1 MLVVAPGLEQLYT
14 VALFIGPGRLVTEH
28 QSEGSDLPK
37 VGKNLFR
44 LILSHF
50 ICESDIGGFSVIED
64 LLLKISVEFGC
75 LVHIAVLVVPFLRHS
90 ILNTVLVFEVA
101 RAIFADVL
109 VGGVRELGKLIVC
122 FHYLNKIL

>member
-1 MLVVAPGLEQLYT
+1 MLVVAPGLEQFYA

-50 ICESDIGGFSVIED
+50 ICEFDIGVFSVIKD
-64 LLLKISVEFGC
+64 LLKISVEFGC
-75 LVHIAVLVVPFLRHS
+75 LVHIAVLVVP
-90 ILNTVLVFEVA
+90 
-101 RAIFADVL
+101 
-109 VGGVRELGKLIVC
+109 
-122 FHYLNKIL
+122 